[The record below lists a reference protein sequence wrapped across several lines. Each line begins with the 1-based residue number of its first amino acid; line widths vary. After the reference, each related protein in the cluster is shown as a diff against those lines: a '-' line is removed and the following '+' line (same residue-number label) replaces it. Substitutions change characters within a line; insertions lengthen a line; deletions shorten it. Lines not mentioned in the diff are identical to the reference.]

1 MIEQQFNELRS
12 ILQQTENLPE
22 GTRTR
27 LLQLADDLERQ
38 ATAAAAAG
46 EGASPDDASSS
57 SEDSAD
63 THGLV
68 TAIEGLEASH
78 PELTAAVSNTASM
91 LSKLGF

>member
-1 MIEQQFNELRS
+1 MIEQQFNELRT

-22 GTRTR
+22 GTRAR

-38 ATAAAAAG
+38 AT
-46 EGASPDDASSS
+46 GASADEADTSSS
-57 SEDSAD
+57 ADEPAD
-63 THGLV
+63 TSGLV
-68 TAIEGLEASH
+68 SAIEGLEASH

>member
-1 MIEQQFNELRS
+1 MIEQQFNELRT

-22 GTRTR
+22 GTRAR

-38 ATAAAAAG
+38 ATGAAAG
-46 EGASPDDASSS
+46 EADTSSS
-57 SEDSAD
+57 TDEPAD

-68 TAIEGLEASH
+68 SAIEGLEASH

-91 LSKLGF
+91 LSRLGF